1 MPSRPRSIW
10 RRSPNKLR
18 QSENW
23 LECLCYT
30 GLFVVALVLFL
41 VNLGSLPL
49 LDMYEGTLAQ
59 VAKEIYQSTPSSL
72 NWIFPSLWGEAYL
85 EQPPLVHDLVAIA
98 YSFFGI
104 DEFAT
109 RLPGALLGAISVVLV
124 YTIGREIFVARLPA
138 SLSALVYLTCLPV
151 VRYARLASLDG
162 ALLCFGLLT
171 VWGMLRS
178 RRDLKWSLVIGIG
191 LGLASLTKGI
201 FSLQLSAIVVLFLL
215 WDTPR
220 LITSAYFWLGVILGA
235 APGIAWYVWVWF
247 RYDEF
252 ITVEAFWKLFLGST
266 VPSTLSLKFSAKYY
280 LLQILQYI
288 LPWSIVMF
296 TGLKSLERNLHWG
309 WAKLLVVWIGGYFTL
324 GFLVLHQDYWLILPL
339 YPALALAAGRQLNF
353 ICNLPSYVAY
363 PRVWVFGFALMSV
376 VAGIAGLYWGV
387 HSNYLD
393 FYLPFICSSLC
404 LTFAVTAITIN
415 RQDRQFIPLLFWGLL
430 VSIFLLFVSP
440 HWIWELKSTEPIKP
454 IANFVR
460 QHTAPNQIVY
470 SSMSVVRPS
479 LNFYS
484 DRQVIPQTIDELKQH
499 WQQNSQVYLLVD
511 SMSLKQLDLPPRT
524 IVQSPSRLNWSLAI
538 KKPRLKMAHASQS

>member
-18 QSENW
+18 QSEIW
-23 LECLCYT
+23 LECLCYA
-30 GLFVVALVLFL
+30 GLFAMALVLFL

-72 NWIFPSLWGEAYL
+72 NWIFPSLWGRVYL
-85 EQPPLVHDLVAIA
+85 EQPPLIHDLVAIA
-98 YSFFGI
+98 YSFLGVN
-104 DEFAT
+104 EFAT

-124 YTIGREIFVARLPA
+124 YSIGREIFVARLPA

-151 VRYARLASLDG
+151 VRYGRLASPNG

-178 RRDLKWSLVIGIG
+178 RRDLKWTLVIGIG
-191 LGLASLTKGI
+191 LGLAGLTKGL
-201 FSLQLSAIVVLFLL
+201 FGVQLLAIVILFLL

-220 LITSAYFWLGVILGA
+220 LITSIYFWLGLILGA
-235 APGIAWYVWVWF
+235 TPGIAWYVWGWF

-252 ITVEAFWKLFLGST
+252 ITAEEFWKLFLGQTS
-266 VPSTLSLKFSAKYY
+266 PSFDLEFSPQYY

-324 GFLVLHQDYWLILPL
+324 GFLVLHQDYWFVLPL
-339 YPALALAAGRQLNF
+339 YPALALLAGRQLNF

-363 PRVWVFGFALMSV
+363 PRIWVFGFASMSV
-376 VAGIAGLYWGV
+376 VAAAGLNWGLR
-387 HSNYLD
+387 NYLD
-393 FYLPFICSSLC
+393 FYLPFICGSLC
-404 LTFAVTAITIN
+404 ITFAATAIAIE

-430 VSIFLLFVSP
+430 VSIFLLVVSP
-440 HWIWELKSTEPIKP
+440 HWIWELKSAEPIKP
-454 IANFVR
+454 IADFVR
-460 QHTAPNQIVY
+460 QHTPPNQIVY
-470 SSMSVVRPS
+470 SSMSTVRPS
-479 LNFYS
+479 LDFYS
-484 DRQVIPQTIDELKQH
+484 DRQVIPQTTDELKQQ
-499 WQQNSQVYLLVD
+499 WQQNSQVYLLID
-511 SMSLKQLDLPPRT
+511 LTSLKQLDLPGRSVIP
-524 IVQSPSRLNWSLAI
+524 SPPYLKWVLVV
-538 KKPRLKMAHASQS
+538 KKP